1 MSYSRRTQLQ
11 SATNA
16 IRVLIVLCL
25 FLACGLACTRISH
38 QCCSEKREEDNL
50 DNSRGMHIF
59 TTSAGS
65 NTKLRQLITPNFGR
79 VISGGPLSRIIN
91 RKIGLENG

>member
-1 MSYSRRTQLQ
+1 MNCNPHSHRQRRALQTQ
-11 SATNA
+11 
-16 IRVLIVLCL
+16 I
-25 FLACGLACTRISH
+25 
-38 QCCSEKREEDNL
+38 EREVKTFF
-50 DNSRGMHIF
+50 RAAGVVHIF